1 MDDIME
7 IIKSLIGSGL
17 LIKRVS
23 GTIDNEAKQQKGKFL
38 GVLSGTLGAS
48 LLGSMLAGEGGILEC

>member
-7 IIKSLIGSGL
+7 IIKSLIRSGL

-23 GTIDNEAKQQKGKFL
+23 GTIDNEAK
-38 GVLSGTLGAS
+38 
-48 LLGSMLAGEGGILEC
+48 

>member
-38 GVLSGTLGAS
+38 GVLSGTLGTS